1 MSDPYRVEGRL
12 TQEALL
18 AEERALLVS
27 AGKVMRVAG
36 IVGLLAAAVG
46 LLASFRADLVAIA
59 LGAGL
64 PALLSALTLQ
74 AGMVLSRLPGG
85 SRDYR
90 EIERAV
96 GSLHVVYAI
105 KGVIVLLVGGF
116 FLLVM
121 LSPLVLRLV
130 R

>member
-1 MSDPYRVEGRL
+1 MSDPYRIEGPRSH
-12 TQEALL
+12 EALL
-18 AEERALLVS
+18 AEERALLVG

-36 IVGLLAAAVG
+36 VIGLVAAVVG
-46 LLASFRADLVAIA
+46 LLASYRADLISIA

-64 PALLSALTLQ
+64 PGLLSALTLQ

-105 KGVIVLLVGGF
+105 KGVIVLLVGGL

-121 LSPLVLRLV
+121 LAPIVLRLV

>member
-1 MSDPYRVEGRL
+1 MSDPYRIEGPRSH
-12 TQEALL
+12 EALL
-18 AEERALLVS
+18 AEERALLVG

-36 IVGLLAAAVG
+36 VIGLVAAVVG
-46 LLASFRADLVAIA
+46 LLASYRADLISIA

-64 PALLSALTLQ
+64 PGLLSALTLQ

-105 KGVIVLLVGGF
+105 KGVIVLIVGGL

-121 LSPLVLRLV
+121 LAPIVLRLV

>member
-1 MSDPYRVEGRL
+1 MSDPYRIEGPVSH
-12 TQEALL
+12 EALL
-18 AEERALLVS
+18 AEERALLVG
-27 AGKVMRVAG
+27 AGKVMRIAG
-36 IVGLLAAAVG
+36 VIGLVAAALG
-46 LLASFRADLVAIA
+46 LLASYHADLVSIA

-74 AGMVLSRLPGG
+74 AGLVLARLPGG

-105 KGVIVLLVGGF
+105 KGVIVLIVGGV
-116 FLLVM
+116 FLLV
-121 LSPLVLRLV
+121 LLLPIVLRFV